1 MKLKKRW
8 EIFQVFPFFS
18 IYCSTGIRHRRMLT
32 CQCISYQWIREHQH
46 NPLLST
52 RQRKLHFKQ
61 NSRELSVQGNKTF
74 VCFGRNLQ
82 DSRAL
87 GMSEIFIPIR
97 SKKPL
102 NLPAAFKCQKSN
114 ANIHPSIGF
123 NCHNS
128 PISVLINSLC
138 IKSIL
143 GHFRSGKRK
152 QSCSS

>member
-1 MKLKKRW
+1 MRW
-8 EIFQVFPFFS
+8 EIFQVFHFSPFTVRQVLDTDGCSHASVFLTNES
-18 IYCSTGIRHRRMLT
+18 VKNSTTLYFQRGKENCILSKIPEKFLFKVTKLLFVLVEIYKTLGPWACLKSLFLEDPRNHLI
-32 CQCISYQWIREHQH
+32 CQR
-46 NPLLST
+46 
-52 RQRKLHFKQ
+52 
-61 NSRELSVQGNKTF
+61 
-74 VCFGRNLQ
+74 
-82 DSRAL
+82 
-87 GMSEIFIPIR
+87 
-97 SKKPL
+97 L
-102 NLPAAFKCQKSN
+102 NVKCQKSN